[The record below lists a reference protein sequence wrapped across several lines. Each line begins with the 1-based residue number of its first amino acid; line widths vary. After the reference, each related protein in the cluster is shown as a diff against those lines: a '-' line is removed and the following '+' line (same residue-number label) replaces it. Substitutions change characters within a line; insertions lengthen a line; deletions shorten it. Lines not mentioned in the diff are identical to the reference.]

1 MDCVQGK
8 CAAVNTCTTDADCF
22 SGLGN
27 FCVNGTCASCRTDT
41 DCGSNFQCV
50 SGTCKTGC
58 TKNEE
63 CPLLQTCE
71 GGKCVESGCQSDRE
85 CIGVTKNR
93 LAKCVDKKCSVACEN
108 AGDCDVFVACQSGTC
123 VFIGCETNDECRY
136 LLDNFTPSS
145 NVTAVC
151 Q

>member
-108 AGDCDVFVACQSGTC
+108 DGECDVFEACQSGTC